1 MLNRFKKTVKKLN
14 NTGAYINMPKSEIDK
29 EYYVLTLEELRLI
42 TNNKE
47 IK

>member
-29 EYYVLTLEELRLI
+29 EYYVLTQSELDMLRG
-42 TNNKE
+42 KD
-47 IK
+47 